1 MKSIINT
8 LNKIGFSAEISAHES
23 NVISIHNWD
32 YIEGFD
38 KIHYRVKI
46 NSKSTIDSVLASM
59 QGKEYKSLLPVFEK
73 LIPKSL
79 GLVYPTTYGIGI
91 SIFGTP
97 QKVVKSISE
106 SIESVLASLSIS
118 YKLEYSDASL
128 VLRVI
133 ISQSQENLK
142 KI

>member
-8 LNKIGFSAEISAHES
+8 LNKIGFSAEMSTQDS
-23 NVISIHNWD
+23 NVISIHNWN

-59 QGKEYKSLLPVFEK
+59 QGKEYKSLLPIFSK
-73 LIPKSL
+73 LVPQNV

-91 SIFGTP
+91 SVFGTP
-97 QKVVKSISE
+97 QKLVQSISE
-106 SIESVLASLSIS
+106 SIESALTTLSIS

-133 ISQSQENLK
+133 ISKSQENLK